1 MRRSYLAPEI
11 AHLVEAPL
19 SPEEF
24 DRRVSTPMTEEEAAD
39 LADLIRW
46 FTRRYPTPKDRLAYA
61 RRKFAEW
68 TRPVS
73 IVRRSPSEGEEPPN
87 GDPQSTT

>member
-11 AHLVEAPL
+11 AHLVEERL

-24 DRRVSTPMTEEEAAD
+24 DRRVSTPLTDEEAAD

-46 FTRRYPTPKDRLAYA
+46 FTRRYPTPKERLAYA

-73 IVRRSPSEGEEPPN
+73 IVPRLPDRGE
-87 GDPQSTT
+87 

>member
-1 MRRSYLAPEI
+1 VRRSYIAPEI
-11 AHLVEAPL
+11 ADLVEKRL

-24 DRRVSTPMTEEEAAD
+24 ERRVATPLTAEEAAD

-46 FTRRYPTPKDRLAYA
+46 FTRRYPTPKERLAYA

-73 IVRRSPSEGEEPPN
+73 IVKPSDG
-87 GDPQSTT
+87 